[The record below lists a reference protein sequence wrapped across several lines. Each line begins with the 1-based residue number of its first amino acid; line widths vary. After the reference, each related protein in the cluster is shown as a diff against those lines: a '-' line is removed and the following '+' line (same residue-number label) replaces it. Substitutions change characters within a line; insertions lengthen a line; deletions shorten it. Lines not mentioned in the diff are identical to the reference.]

1 MKRPLFDN
9 FCHQIFKPSQSYGNW
24 LQNRQRHLLPNDWDW
39 GFLEYHRKAVENETD
54 PERKRGNLHC
64 LLHCEATRDF
74 WTGSIKQINPLIQFD
89 PEPNHEL
96 KEAKI
101 ELYKI
106 SVSFTSG
113 GNFELNIEN
122 VHKRNAL

>member
-1 MKRPLFDN
+1 MATNSFVEKIYKSR
-9 FCHQIFKPSQSYGNW
+9 QSYGNW
-24 LQNRQRHLLPNDWDW
+24 LQQQQDHLPPSEWDW
-39 GFLEYHRKAVENETD
+39 SFLEYHRKAVENESD

-74 WTGSIKQINPLIQFD
+74 WKGSIKQINPLIQFD
-89 PEPNHEL
+89 PERNHEL

-113 GNFELNIEN
+113 GNFENI
-122 VHKRNAL
+122 R